1 MGNDID
7 FVTGIADVQPT
18 DGARIKV
25 IGVGGAGNNAV
36 DRMIEANVAKAE
48 FIAIN
53 TDLQQLKTVKAPVAI
68 QIGSK
73 LTQGLGAGAKPE
85 IGQKAAEESEAA
97 IKEILE
103 NTEMVFI
110 TAGMGGGTGTGAA
123 PVIAKLAK
131 DMGILTVAVVTKPF
145 FFEGP
150 QRARNAESGIEQLSA
165 NVDAIV
171 TIPNDLLLKTADK
184 KISIKDSFRLA
195 DEVLRQGVEGII
207 EVIAQNGIISCDF
220 ADVSTIMR
228 DSGVAHMGIGIGKGE
243 NAAQDAV
250 RAAIESPLLETSISG
265 AHNVLLNIT
274 GGTEFSLVDMGEV
287 SSIVREMVSQDA
299 TIIVGTAMDED
310 LKDEIKVTLI
320 ATGLNAKN
328 KRGGQKSESFG
339 APNSPKTPEF
349 GHRTPTFS
357 RTDDDDAIFSR
368 TLKPSMD
375 NVNVPS
381 FFKPKN

>member
-1 MGNDID
+1 MGNNID
-7 FVTGIADVQPT
+7 FVTDSGAAQPT

-25 IGVGGAGNNAV
+25 IGVGGGGNNAV
-36 DRMIEANVAKAE
+36 DRMIEANVSKAE

-53 TDLQQLKTVKAPVAI
+53 TDLQQLKTVKAPVAL
-68 QIGSK
+68 QIGTR

-85 IGQKAAEESEAA
+85 IGQKAAEETESA
-97 IKEILE
+97 IKELLE

-150 QRARNAESGIEQLSA
+150 QRARNAEQGIEQLSA

-184 KISIKDSFRLA
+184 KISIKDSFKLA

-299 TIIVGTAMDED
+299 TIIVGTAVDENM
-310 LKDEIKVTLI
+310 KDEIKVTLI

-328 KRGGQKSESFG
+328 KRGIKPDIST
-339 APNSPKTPEF
+339 PNTPKPTDF
-349 GHRTPTFS
+349 SSRVPTFGGS
-357 RTDDDDAIFSR
+357 NDDDAIFSR
-368 TLKPSMD
+368 TLKSNTMD
-375 NVNVPS
+375 NINVPS